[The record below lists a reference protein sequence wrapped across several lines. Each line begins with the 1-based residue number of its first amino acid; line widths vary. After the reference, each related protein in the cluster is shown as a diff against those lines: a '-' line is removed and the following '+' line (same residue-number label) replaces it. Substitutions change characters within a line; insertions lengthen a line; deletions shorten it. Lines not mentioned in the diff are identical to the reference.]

1 MARLLKLFKLNQTF
15 FKVSK
20 LIVMKKIILFLAITV
35 LVYSCSGVKKTQE
48 ALNSGNYLNAI
59 NTSILRLTENKTKK
73 SNQEYILMLEEAF
86 QKNSER
92 ELNHIKFLEK
102 DDNEATYEGIYKGYV
117 NLKNIQERIKP
128 LLPLKLIEEARDAEF
143 VFNDYD
149 EDIIDYKADLSE
161 YLYDHA
167 EHLLTN
173 ATSKLDYQK
182 AYNDFVYLNEINP
195 GFEDSK
201 EKMEQ
206 ALQKGIYFVKVEMI
220 NNSQQIIPARLSES
234 LLNFN
239 TYGLDN
245 QWIKY
250 HTNHLSNIAYDYGMK
265 LSIENIL
272 ISPEQIS
279 DRQIIKE
286 KEIVDGYEYVKDR
299 RGNTVVDS
307 LGNKMKIEIFKTVRC
322 DFREFNQNKA
332 TRIDGLAIFTDMVSN
347 QQIDSYPLSTE
358 FIFEHFYG
366 QADGDERALDDNEKQ
381 LIRVQAL
388 PFPTNEQMVYDAGE
402 QLKANIKDII
412 YRQRF

>member
-1 MARLLKLFKLNQTF
+1 
-15 FKVSK
+15 
-20 LIVMKKIILFLAITV
+20 MKNIILFLAITV
-35 LVYSCSGVKKTQE
+35 IVYSCSGVKKTQE

-59 NTSILRLTENKTKK
+59 NTSIMRLTENKSKK

-86 QKNSER
+86 QKNTER
-92 ELNHIKFLEK
+92 ELRHIEFLEK

-117 NLKNIQERIKP
+117 NLKNIQERIRP
-128 LLPLKLIEEARDAEF
+128 LLPLRLIEEGRDAEF
-143 VFNDYD
+143 DFNDYD
-149 EDIIDYKADLSE
+149 EDILDYKEDLSE
-161 YLYDHA
+161 YLYDNA
-167 EHLLTN
+167 EHLLAN

-201 EKMEQ
+201 EKMEE
-206 ALQKGIYFVKVEMI
+206 ALQKGMYFVKVEMV
-220 NNSQQIIPARLSES
+220 NNSQQIIPTRLSES
-234 LLNFN
+234 LLNYN
-239 TYGLDN
+239 TYGLDD

-250 HTNHLSNIAYDYGMK
+250 HTNHLSNIAYDYGMQ

-279 DRQIIKE
+279 ERQIIKE
-286 KEIVDGYEYVKDR
+286 KQIVDGYEYAEDR
-299 RGNTVVDS
+299 SGNVVVDS
-307 LGNKMKIEIFKTVRC
+307 LGNKIKIEKFKTVRC
-322 DFREFNQNKA
+322 SFTEFNQNKA
-332 TRIDGLAIFTDMVSN
+332 TRIDGLAIFTDLVSN

-366 QADGDERALDDNEKQ
+366 QADGDQRALADEELQ

-402 QLKANIKDII
+402 QLKATIKDIVS
-412 YRQRF
+412 RQRF